1 MGMNIFRFIG
11 DMSHLGAILLLLGKI
26 WKTKSVSGI
35 SFKSQAL
42 LATVFVC
49 RYLDLFHFISF
60 YNTVMKMTF
69 IGASLATC
77 YLIYFKFKGSHDRTH
92 DVFRLKYILIPC
104 GILAFL
110 TSFLTTF
117 TILEM
122 LWIFSIDLEAV
133 AILPQLWMV
142 QKTGEA
148 ESITSHYLFAMGS
161 YRAFYIL
168 NWIYR
173 YFQDGHK
180 DWVAILAGIVQTV
193 LYSDFLYLYIT
204 KVLKGQKLKLPS

>member
-1 MGMNIFRFIG
+1 MAMNIFRFIG
-11 DMSHLGAILLLLGKI
+11 DMSHLGAIFLLLWKI
-26 WKTKSVSGI
+26 WKTKSVAGI
-35 SFKSQAL
+35 SFKSQAF
-42 LATVFVC
+42 LALVFVT
-49 RYLDLFHFISF
+49 RYLDIFHFISV
-60 YNTVMKMTF
+60 YNTCMKLTF
-69 IGASLATC
+69 IGASLTTC

-92 DVFRLKYILIPC
+92 DIFGVKYVLVPC
-104 GILAFL
+104 VVIAF
-110 TSFLTTF
+110 F
-117 TILEM
+117 TAFFTHFNILEM

-161 YRAFYIL
+161 YRAFYLL

-173 YFQDGHK
+173 YVQDGHR
-180 DWVAILAGIVQTV
+180 DWVAIAGGMVQTV

-204 KVLKGQKLKLPS
+204 KVLQGQKLKLPS